1 VEHGVGGELF
11 PPVAY
16 PCYSVVYK
24 HMNPILRTFAAFALL
39 APFAVGCASRTAPF
53 NDMDEAQITVLRLQG
68 QYTPP
73 AAAAPAATGQ
83 MPQLIPGLPVPP
95 ELQQMGQQAMQGLQQ
110 MLPPGVIP
118 PGLLPGQPGAAPVP
132 AGPPPELFKN
142 FVVVNKRALTTDD
155 LDEEIRE
162 QILDVFGD
170 EDSFSPTA
178 GNCFS
183 PGLGI
188 TMVRPNNPVPVDLL
202 ISLSCNQA
210 QGDGFRWPHPAN
222 GFTPETR
229 QKLTGVYQQ
238 LFGPPPPDA

>member
-1 VEHGVGGELF
+1 
-11 PPVAY
+11 
-16 PCYSVVYK
+16 
-24 HMNPILRTFAAFALL
+24 MNLTLRTIAAFALL

-73 AAAAPAATGQ
+73 AATAPATGQ
-83 MPQLIPGLPVPP
+83 MPQLIPGLTVPP
-95 ELQQMGQQAMQGLQQ
+95 ELQQMGQQAVQGLQQ
-110 MLPPGVIP
+110 MLPGLVP
-118 PGLLPGQPGAAPVP
+118 PGLVPGQQQAPV
-132 AGPPPELFKN
+132 ANTPPPRLFKN
-142 FVVVNKRALTTDD
+142 FVIAAERPLTNDS

-162 QILDVFGD
+162 QILDIFGD
-170 EDSFSPTA
+170 EDSFAPTA

-183 PGLGI
+183 PGLGV
-188 TMVRPNNPVPVDLL
+188 TMVRPSNPVPVDLL

-210 QGDGFRWPHPAN
+210 MGDGFRWPHKAN
-222 GFTPETR
+222 GFTPETK